1 MHTRPFRGP
10 TFRHAPSSVALGPLL
25 CAFCSQQFKA
35 NELQSG
41 GAGADEGEDG
51 NPVDAIHA
59 FEFMGG
65 RVATMI
71 WEDGVRLRGGDDTN
85 ESGSAIIPDGQPGAG
100 SSVPGGPGVR
110 GAVSESAAPS
120 SGNDACGKPKSAK
133 PKSTRKGRQRA
144 ERAPHGEERA
154 VLVSKANVL
163 LDMLSKSAE
172 QDAKA
177 SEPAFR
183 SLQEGRTKD
192 LAIEELIGD
201 VDRLQ
206 RKVDSATSDKARERF
221 QKLLDSAD
229 ARLDQAYA
237 EKERDEAS
245 AASSSSAVSS
255 PTTSRPHAPST
266 PAAAGGAA
274 SAGGMPSGHVSS
286 AAAAFPTTSLP
297 GAGGEPTDPL
307 PIAQLPAIRR
317 ALEGLGGDEGL

>member
-1 MHTRPFRGP
+1 MHTRPFRRP

-25 CAFCSQQFKA
+25 RAFCSHQFHA

-71 WEDGVRLRGGDDTN
+71 WEDDVRLRGGDDTN

-154 VLVSKANVL
+154 VLVSIANV
-163 LDMLSKSAE
+163 
-172 QDAKA
+172 
-177 SEPAFR
+177 
-183 SLQEGRTKD
+183 
-192 LAIEELIGD
+192 
-201 VDRLQ
+201 
-206 RKVDSATSDKARERF
+206 
-221 QKLLDSAD
+221 
-229 ARLDQAYA
+229 
-237 EKERDEAS
+237 
-245 AASSSSAVSS
+245 
-255 PTTSRPHAPST
+255 
-266 PAAAGGAA
+266 
-274 SAGGMPSGHVSS
+274 
-286 AAAAFPTTSLP
+286 
-297 GAGGEPTDPL
+297 
-307 PIAQLPAIRR
+307 
-317 ALEGLGGDEGL
+317 